1 MILEKQT
8 EAHILQEGESQD
20 SVKMSLDLDS
30 AQVLMQMLSK
40 NLYSDAI
47 GSTIRECASNALDSH
62 RRAGTTDPIIVSF
75 KRSNQ
80 TDTYEFAVEDFGI
93 GLDADDVVNIIS
105 KYGKSTK
112 RDSNTEL
119 GMMGLGFKAPLAYSS
134 SFYFVA
140 RKDGMERKYMMYEGE
155 DTNTIDLLYEK
166 PTEERNGVKVI
177 VPVSYY
183 DRHNFKRKTQEQ
195 LAYFESVYFDVD
207 ASISG
212 PITNDFVIVRTEHF
226 QFSSM
231 ATSSY
236 MHMCLDNVS
245 YPIDWEKL
253 GIKSINLPIA
263 LRFSLSD
270 GLFPTPNREAIR
282 YTKEAKET
290 ILKKLEAVA
299 NVFMDKYNESI
310 TDGDDPV
317 AVLNSYRNRQ
327 KSIPMFFSPSADKNA
342 KVTIDDLLAY
352 ATTPVKKPKITG
364 IEKLDLERVATKL
377 PDYMF
382 GEWKLKYRYN
392 NGKFTEAKGY
402 WADFTYH
409 MLAGERY
416 GESGITYIF
425 SEQLGV
431 RKKNYLRSVLGNDHK
446 TINFVK
452 FDKAFKLEAYDD
464 QAGYHTY
471 YRILDLGRYPKSEW
485 RVIIQEFQKLLK
497 MFTDKFIDA
506 DAIEIPETWIL
517 EQKAKRAK
525 VSTASVS
532 TGQKKVRL
540 AGEISVK
547 LASELQV
554 WVNGQNCKFVPNTF
568 KMDELYKHTK
578 LTVYGTEEHREEM
591 DNLYPTFKSQVRFGV
606 VSNTSYNNLEKAELH
621 NWINIHKF
629 MEGKNKP
636 FMRMVTSLMIVRF
649 IRDNSKVF
657 DKMER
662 LAHVSED
669 LAKKM
674 RSLNAYVS
682 VNPITRTSVA
692 QEDTLITFAIEN
704 KFVDPEVYPTMLE
717 VKQLFEKLPFIETM
731 AQYIPSYISSDTKT
745 EDAINK
751 MIADLFKY
759 HKQKVNLSFYPKM
772 NEDKPLEQVLT
783 EETINELQTI

>member
-75 KRSNQ
+75 KRNNQ

-140 RKDGMERKYMMYEGE
+140 RKNGMERKYMMYEGE

-166 PTEERNGVKVI
+166 PTDERNGVKVI
-177 VPVSYY
+177 VPVGYY
-183 DRHNFKRKTQEQ
+183 DRHNFTKKIKEQ

-207 ASISG
+207 SSISG
-212 PITNDFVIVRTEHF
+212 PVSNDFTIVRSEHF

-245 YPIDWEKL
+245 YPIDWDKL
-253 GIKSINLPIA
+253 GIRSIGLPIA

-310 TDGDDPV
+310 SDSDDPV

-327 KSIPMFFSPSADKNA
+327 KTISRFYSADKDS
-342 KVTIDDLLAY
+342 KVVIDDLLAY
-352 ATTPVKKPKITG
+352 ATTPAKQPKIIG
-364 IEKLDLERVATKL
+364 IEKLDLERVATRL

-402 WADFTYH
+402 WSDFTYH
-409 MLAGERY
+409 LLAGERY
-416 GESGITYIF
+416 GESGITYMF

-431 RKKNYLRSVLGNDHK
+431 RKKNYLRSILGNNHK
-446 TINFVK
+446 TI
-452 FDKAFKLEAYDD
+452 
-464 QAGYHTY
+464 
-471 YRILDLGRYPKSEW
+471 
-485 RVIIQEFQKLLK
+485 
-497 MFTDKFIDA
+497 
-506 DAIEIPETWIL
+506 
-517 EQKAKRAK
+517 
-525 VSTASVS
+525 
-532 TGQKKVRL
+532 KK
-540 AGEISVK
+540 I
-547 LASELQV
+547 
-554 WVNGQNCKFVPNTF
+554 
-568 KMDELYKHTK
+568 Y
-578 LTVYGTEEHREEM
+578 
-591 DNLYPTFKSQVRFGV
+591 
-606 VSNTSYNNLEKAELH
+606 SN
-621 NWINIHKF
+621 I
-629 MEGKNKP
+629 
-636 FMRMVTSLMIVRF
+636 
-649 IRDNSKVF
+649 
-657 DKMER
+657 
-662 LAHVSED
+662 
-669 LAKKM
+669 
-674 RSLNAYVS
+674 
-682 VNPITRTSVA
+682 
-692 QEDTLITFAIEN
+692 
-704 KFVDPEVYPTMLE
+704 
-717 VKQLFEKLPFIETM
+717 
-731 AQYIPSYISSDTKT
+731 
-745 EDAINK
+745 
-751 MIADLFKY
+751 
-759 HKQKVNLSFYPKM
+759 
-772 NEDKPLEQVLT
+772 
-783 EETINELQTI
+783 